1 MPPEH
6 IKELIQYRIEKSKSA
21 LEDARIAIEHKR
33 FLNASNRIYY
43 SIFYSVSALALS
55 KNFQTSKHTQLL
67 GWFNQHFV
75 NTGIVTKEFGKKIM
89 QLLLEQGKRVT
100 MTILLLSNRRKFLP
114 DLKTQN
120 VLSMLLKKCNY
131 LSKFFMPHLP
141 ALRVVDRFVLL
152 WQAGI
157 TQIFTEIFVRCLKL
171 CFSYICEV
179 EICSTCVPN
188 GTLVYDS

>member
-75 NTGIVTKEFGKKIM
+75 NTGIVTKEFGKIYATAFGARQESDYDDFVTIEPAEISSRFEDAKRFINAIEKI
-89 QLLLEQGKRVT
+89 
-100 MTILLLSNRRKFLP
+100 
-114 DLKTQN
+114 
-120 VLSMLLKKCNY
+120 
-131 LSKFFMPHLP
+131 
-141 ALRVVDRFVLL
+141 
-152 WQAGI
+152 
-157 TQIFTEIFVRCLKL
+157 
-171 CFSYICEV
+171 
-179 EICSTCVPN
+179 
-188 GTLVYDS
+188 